1 MTIKFNFCLIFGCKE
16 IFEIGKFMNLPG
28 KNVNIS
34 VSVSTF
40 LGWPITR
47 VESSVA
53 VIDETVRAV
62 IKYMS
67 VTGYTQD
74 TNLRITI
81 SNFLGWNTGNHRI
94 LNGSKRILPY
104 TKRIH
109 ERILFFLG

>member
-1 MTIKFNFCLIFGCKE
+1 MLISGLSIVDKADFLSPAYFR
-16 IFEIGKFMNLPG
+16 ISSFPLASNL
-28 KNVNIS
+28 S
-34 VSVSTF
+34 F